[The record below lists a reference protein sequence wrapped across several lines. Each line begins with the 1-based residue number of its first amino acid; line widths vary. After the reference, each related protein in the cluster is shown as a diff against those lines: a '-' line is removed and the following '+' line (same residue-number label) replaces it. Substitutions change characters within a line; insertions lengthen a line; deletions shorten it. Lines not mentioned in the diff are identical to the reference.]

1 MQVQEVMTKGV
12 QIISKGSTV
21 KEAAEAMSKFSIGC
35 LIVVQEDS
43 KKMLGIVTERDIV
56 KFVSEGKNVNTVEV
70 DNIMK
75 KEVYFVRPADDLGD
89 AVEVMVKNKV
99 TKVPVIEGSALVG
112 ILTTSDV
119 ASAEP
124 RLIAHIA
131 ALMMLK
137 KQQAVAG

>member
-1 MQVQEVMTKGV
+1 MEVQEVMTKGV
-12 QIISKGSTV
+12 QTINKGSTI
-21 KEAAEAMSKFSIGC
+21 KEAAEAMSKFNIGC

-43 KKMLGIVTERDIV
+43 KKMLGMLTERDIV
-56 KFVSEGKNVNTVEV
+56 KFVAQGNNINNIEV
-70 DNIMK
+70 DSIMNK
-75 KEVYFVRPADDLGD
+75 QVYFVRPTDDLDD

-99 TKVPVIEGSALVG
+99 TKIPVIEGSALVG

-131 ALMMLK
+131 A
-137 KQQAVAG
+137 